1 MEAMGLMEPI
11 EILKLAKIA
20 RECKCWAAHRSLMAY
35 WHERIYTPEQRAF
48 DDEIYRRVLAS

>member
-1 MEAMGLMEPI
+1 MEPI